1 MNEEKTEIQTI
12 ICNLKTLESESN
24 KQQTIESA
32 KEWLANINKTQEF
45 LNKKEHPVVFI
56 GKVGGGK
63 SSLIG
68 IAADLIVGAMPTDRP
83 SLKNNS
89 VLAIGSGRTTVCEV
103 RIRSKGVEDQ
113 GQVGLL
119 ITPVTKEE
127 MEEEISLYAESE
139 WYRHHPEARILEEED
154 STPTAQ
160 EIQRVIRGMADYAE
174 YQESYLEGTSR
185 KRRTVRPLDTVIPQF
200 DTPAAL
206 AKHLL
211 SRVNL
216 PERTKT
222 TWWWDS
228 YSEENL
234 KQLKSLFDAINQG
247 KEATATLPR
256 VMTVIVPKVM
266 PKSAPDLEKSASDL
280 EMILIDTRGLDG
292 AIESRGDIQ
301 QFLRDPRALLVLCAS
316 FKDAPDAA
324 IRDLLHSMAGDVE
337 LRLAISRT
345 ILLLVD
351 MGDADQVN
359 GADGDREAGQEIK
372 IDECHRA
379 LQAMPHPSVNAIKI
393 NQVAA
398 FDTLKDKRTQLI
410 GAIDKGLARVR
421 GNMEVILREQ
431 MAYAEEFLNTADDEL
446 RPVLRDRVDQ
456 AVRETL
462 AEHMPNTAPLQN
474 PLTGLYHAIHQ
485 TRYASVVYAT
495 CRRKGTYIGLDLY
508 AAVKSEASRAAT
520 AWLDTVINAV
530 DQRLAELERDP
541 ELRRISDYIQL
552 SKHRYLEAQ
561 IEVTQDYAKRVCD
574 EVQTRLKHDS
584 VWATTSQEWGRGS
597 GFKNKVVS
605 HLEQWL
611 QRQQGVTAHEDTNAA
626 IHIPLWGEV
635 ARPPQAPAFTLHIR
649 NLRTLHYVCWK
660 PESLS
665 VLIGANGSGK
675 TTLLQT
681 LRLLRWAYERGLPE
695 AVKEVLG
702 GSGNL
707 RYMGAGDGEPVEL
720 GLDIGKAQWR
730 IQLTPREESVDYLTD
745 ERLYDD
751 GREVFS
757 RDTLGAFLYGE
768 ERLSPSPQLGLRVLM
783 DRGVHEPALRAIVH
797 FLRHIAVYHDPDI
810 CELRRN
816 GSKTTE
822 DRVLSSRGTNALAV
836 LRRWHFDRSQRHR
849 YQFVLDSLISA
860 FPNLLTDMDFQEAG
874 NTLVARFYRPGVELP
889 TPLALEANGVLQ
901 LLVLLCEVANSEEE
915 SLLAIDEPENGLHPY
930 ALRTFLRRTARWAKQ
945 HRVTVLL
952 ATHSTVLLDALSST
966 PEQVYVMKSQAPGEA
981 LPTQLDQ
988 LCNREWLEN
997 FKLGDLYEQGEIGS
1011 NEDTE

>member
-1 MNEEKTEIQTI
+1 M
-12 ICNLKTLESESN
+12 
-24 KQQTIESA
+24 QQTVESA
-32 KEWLANINKTQEF
+32 KEWQTTIGKAQDF
-45 LNKKEHPVVFI
+45 LDDHAHPVVFI

-68 IAADLIVGAMPTDRP
+68 IAANLIVGATPTDRA

-103 RIRSKGVEDQ
+103 RVRSTDAGDW

-119 ITPVTKEE
+119 ITPLPEKE
-127 MEEEISLYAESE
+127 MQEEITLYAESE

-160 EIQRVIRGMADYAE
+160 EVQRVIRGMTGYSE
-174 YQESYLEGTSR
+174 YQETYSEGASR
-185 KRRTVRPLDTVIPQF
+185 KRRTVRPLDAAIPRF
-200 DTPAAL
+200 DTPDAL
-206 AKHLL
+206 AEHLL
-211 SRVNL
+211 SRANL
-216 PERTKT
+216 PERTAT

-228 YSEENL
+228 PSEENL
-234 KQLKSLFDAINQG
+234 RDLKSLFDAINQG
-247 KEATATLPR
+247 REATATLPL
-256 VMTVIVPKVM
+256 VMTVVIPAVM
-266 PKSAPDLEKSASDL
+266 PESAPGL
-280 EMILIDTRGLDG
+280 EMTLIDTRGLDG
-292 AIESRGDIQ
+292 VVESRGDIQ

-324 IRDLLHSMAGDVE
+324 IRDLLHSMAGDAE
-337 LRLAISRT
+337 LRLAIPR
-345 ILLLVD
+345 ILLLLVD

-359 GADGDREAGQEIK
+359 GAEGDREAGQEIK
-372 IDECHRA
+372 IDECHRV
-379 LQAMPHPSVNAIKI
+379 LQAMPYPAIAAMGI
-393 NQVAA
+393 EQVVA
-398 FDTLKDKRTQLI
+398 FDALKDNRTQLI
-410 GAIDKGLARVR
+410 AAINQGLTRLR
-421 GNMEVILREQ
+421 GGMESMLREQ
-431 MAYAEEFLNTADDEL
+431 MADAEEFLNAAGDEL

-456 AVRETL
+456 AIRGAL
-462 AEHMPNTAPLQN
+462 ADHLPTASPLQD
-474 PLTGLYHAIHQ
+474 PLTGLYQAIHQ

-495 CRRKGTYIGLDLY
+495 CRRNGAYVGLDLY

-520 AWLDTVINAV
+520 SWLDNLINAV
-530 DQRLAELERDP
+530 DRRLTELEADP
-541 ELRRISDYIQL
+541 ELQRINDYIRL
-552 SKHRYLEAQ
+552 SKRRYLDAQ
-561 IEVTQDYAKRVCD
+561 IEVTQDYAKRVQD
-574 EVQTRLKHDS
+574 EVRARLKSDP
-584 VWATTSQEWGRGS
+584 VWATSSQEWGRGS
-597 GFKNKVVS
+597 GFKNKVVG

-611 QRQQGVTAHEDTNAA
+611 QRQQGVTAHDYTNAA
-626 IHIPLWGEV
+626 THIPLWGEV
-635 ARPPQAPAFTLHIR
+635 ARPPQAPVFTLHVR
-649 NLRTLHYVCWK
+649 NLRALHLVCWK
-660 PESLS
+660 PEPLS
-665 VLIGANGSGK
+665 VLIGANGTGK

-681 LRLLRWAYERGLPE
+681 LKLLRLAYERGLPE

-707 RYMGAGDGEPVEL
+707 RYTGAGDGEPVEL
-720 GLDIGKAQWR
+720 GLDLGEARWR
-730 IQLTPREESVDYLTD
+730 IQLTPREGSVDYLTD
-745 ERLYDD
+745 ERLYDG

-836 LRRWHFDRSQRHR
+836 LRRWHLDRSQRHR
-849 YQFVLDSLISA
+849 YQFVLDTLIAA

-874 NTLVARFYRPGVELP
+874 NTLVARFYRPGMELP

-901 LLVLLCEVANSEEE
+901 LLVLLCEVANAEEE

-930 ALRTFLRRTARWAKQ
+930 ALRTFLRRTERWARQ
-945 HRVTVLL
+945 HRLTVLL
-952 ATHSTVLLDALSST
+952 ATHSTVLLDALSPT
-966 PEQVYVMKSQAPGEA
+966 PEQVYVMKPQESEA
-981 LPTQLDQ
+981 SLPTQLDQ
-988 LCNREWLEN
+988 LCNREWLER

-1011 NEDTE
+1011 NEDAD